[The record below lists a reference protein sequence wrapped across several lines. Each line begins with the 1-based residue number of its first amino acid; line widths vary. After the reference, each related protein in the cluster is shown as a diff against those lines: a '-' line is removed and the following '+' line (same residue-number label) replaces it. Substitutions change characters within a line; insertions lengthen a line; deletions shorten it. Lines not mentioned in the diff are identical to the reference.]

1 MMRVMTFLTLTLF
14 CVPFVASAQTE
25 TAGEEEKAPAEGE
38 AAPAEAAPAES
49 EPASEDVAPTESE
62 AAPEAV
68 EAAPVEEVEAEKK
81 SAPPPVKK
89 VAPVLPPIV
98 QKAAPVLKEK
108 VVAEAGT
115 DFVISF
121 DGYLRVE
128 ATSIIPN
135 RFVGISMPSSDAN
148 PPNVGRNDGFALGD
162 ARLNMRATYGDNLYV
177 RLGFD
182 GSLAHYDGD
191 NSSVGSLQTGL
202 KDAYMRYTVGE
213 STHFFAGRFKPP
225 YDAEET
231 TSVADQQFVHRSL
244 ESRGVERQE
253 GYWADM
259 AGMGVGRQLGLMV
272 ADASLFKTSLFD
284 FGYALALTNG
294 NSGDATLND
303 NDLPAFYSRLSMAW
317 GKANSVG
324 DEEGPATQ
332 GQMTEGGTLGVT
344 YSINQMTDGD
354 APDRHQRR
362 VMGAGL
368 DFNMRYF
375 DVKFQGQVLWTQTTH
390 LRNPSD
396 FSEQAL
402 GGHAQVAYEIV
413 DGLEL
418 GYRFSFYDPRMTTTD
433 GVETLDVAAYD
444 QVIHHTAGLRYRCSS
459 LPVLMLAEFTHAQ
472 ESASRSVNNDRVE
485 AALQVT
491 F

>member
-1 MMRVMTFLTLTLF
+1 MMRVLTFLTLTLF
-14 CVPFVASAQTE
+14 VVPLAAHAQSEADESAQE
-25 TAGEEEKAPAEGE
+25 PAASEGESAPAEE
-38 AAPAEAAPAES
+38 APTEAEATPVEAEAAPAPEAEA
-49 EPASEDVAPTESE
+49 EPAEE
-62 AAPEAV
+62 AAPAKEEAKP
-68 EAAPVEEVEAEKK
+68 APVEAKPAPAPVKE
-81 SAPPPVKK
+81 APP
-89 VAPVLPPIV
+89 A
-98 QKAAPVLKEK
+98 
-108 VVAEAGT
+108 VVAAVVEESTPEVGT
-115 DFVISF
+115 EFVISF

-162 ARLNMRATYGDNLYV
+162 ARLNMRATYGDNLYI

-182 GSLAHYDGD
+182 GSLAHYDD
-191 NSSVGSLQTGL
+191 ENASVGNLETGL
-202 KDAYMRYTVGE
+202 KDAYMRYTLGE
-213 STHFFAGRFKPP
+213 STHVFAGRFKPP

-231 TSVADQQFVHRSL
+231 TSVKDQQFVHRSL
-244 ESRGVERQE
+244 ESRGIERQE

-259 AGMGVGRQLGLMV
+259 AGMGVGRQIGLMV
-272 ADASLFKTSLFD
+272 SDAALFKTSLFD
-284 FGYALALTNG
+284 IGYALALTNG
-294 NSGDATLND
+294 NSGDASLND
-303 NDLPAFYSRLSMAW
+303 NDLPAFYSRFSLAW
-317 GKANSVG
+317 GKASSVG

-344 YSINQMTDGD
+344 YSINQLTDGD

-375 DVKFQGQVLWTQTTH
+375 DLKLQGQVLWTQTTH
-390 LRNPSD
+390 LRNPAD

-402 GGHAQVAYEIV
+402 GGHAQLAYEII

-418 GYRFSFYDPRMTTTD
+418 GYRFSFYDPRMTTTE
-433 GVETLDVAAYD
+433 GVDTLDIAAYD
-444 QVIHHTAGLRYRCSS
+444 QVMHHTAGLRYNCSS
-459 LPVLMLAEFTHAQ
+459 LPVLMLAEFTHAA

-485 AALQVT
+485 AAVQVT

>member
-1 MMRVMTFLTLTLF
+1 MRVLTFLTLTLF
-14 CVPFVASAQTE
+14 LVPVVVNAQTE
-25 TAGEEEKAPAEGE
+25 TTAEEETAPAEAEAAPE
-38 AAPAEAAPAES
+38 AAPAETEAVPEAAPAE
-49 EPASEDVAPTESE
+49 TE
-62 AAPEAV
+62 AAPKATKPV
-68 EAAPVEEVEAEKK
+68 EAKPAA
-81 SAPPPVKK
+81 AAVKK
-89 VAPVLPPIV
+89 EAPAVAPIVQEKAMVAPVV
-98 QKAAPVLKEK
+98 AKTEAAQGFE
-108 VVAEAGT
+108 
-115 DFVISF
+115 ISF

-162 ARLNMRATYGDNLYV
+162 ARLNMRANYGDNLYV

-182 GSLAHYDGD
+182 GSLAHYDDD
-191 NSSVGSLQTGL
+191 NASVGTLQTGL
-202 KDAYMRYTVGE
+202 KDAYMRYTFGE
-213 STHFFAGRFKPP
+213 STQFFAGRFKPP

-231 TSVADQQFVHRSL
+231 TSVKDQQFVHRSI

-259 AGMGVGRQLGLMV
+259 AGMGVGRQIGLMV
-272 ADASLFKTSLFD
+272 ADAALLETSLFD
-284 FGYALALTNG
+284 FGYAVALTNG
-294 NSGDATLND
+294 NSGDASLND

-317 GKANSVG
+317 GKASSAG

-332 GQMTEGGTLGVT
+332 GQVAEGGTMGVS

-375 DVKFQGQVLWTQTTH
+375 GLKMQGQVLWSQTTH

-402 GGHAQVAYEIV
+402 GGHAQLAYEIM

-418 GYRFSFYDPRMTTTD
+418 GYRFSFYDPRMATTE
-433 GVETLDVAAYD
+433 GVDTVDVVAYD
-444 QVIHHTAGLRYRCSS
+444 QVTHHTAGLRYNCSS
-459 LPVLMLAEFTHAQ
+459 LPVMMLAEFTHAE
-472 ESASRSVNNDRVE
+472 ESTSRSVNNDRIE
-485 AALQVT
+485 AAVQVT